1 MKKKIKLR
9 DLTSEQFESWMK
21 DNCGH
26 AEYVDCTDCPFFFS
40 NCIVDEKK
48 SWVKNK
54 DLYSDKFLDIEIEV
68 EEFLLTKEEKEY
80 LEGVIRPFKD
90 KVLYIKK
97 INSFDTSDQRI
108 GFRFNDD
115 LFYSLPYFEKN
126 KYYKSM
132 EVDKKYTLKDLGLF
146 EEKK

>member
-9 DLTSEQFESWMK
+9 DLTSEQFERWMK

-26 AEYVDCTDCPFFFS
+26 AKYVDCTDCPFFFS

-48 SWVKNK
+48 SWVNNK

-68 EEFLLTKEEKEY
+68 ADEPLLTPKEKEY

-90 KVLYIKK
+90 IVEYIAKSNMDNNLEYLC
-97 INSFDTSDQRI
+97 INI
-108 GFRFNDD
+108 KDD
-115 LFYSLPYFEKN
+115 YHLCFPNFLKN
-126 KYYKSM
+126 KYYKGL
-132 EVDKKYTLKDLGLF
+132 EIEKKYTLKVLGLF
-146 EEKK
+146 KE